1 MRGGRMTGGAGRAV
15 AAAWVLTVCLL
26 AGGSLLLTGGCYPKA
41 QVYGVGNVGGLIFAV
56 NPPDA
61 EVVLDGVV
69 QGMASEFTEER
80 YLKVESGTHKLELR
94 KAGYETYSRTV
105 YVSNTLLRIETT
117 LVVGG
122 APPPPGRY

>member
-1 MRGGRMTGGAGRAV
+1 MNGVRMTGGAGCT
-15 AAAWVLTVCLL
+15 AAAALVLMGLL
-26 AGGSLLLTGGCYPKA
+26 AVGSLILTGGCYPKA
-41 QVYGVGNVGGLIFAV
+41 QIYGVGNVGGLIFAV

-61 EVVLDGVV
+61 EVVLDGIV

-105 YVSNTLLRIETT
+105 YVSNSLLRIETT
-117 LVVGG
+117 LVTGS
-122 APPPPGRY
+122 APPPPGKY

>member
-1 MRGGRMTGGAGRAV
+1 MNEVRMTGRAGRA
-15 AAAWVLTVCLL
+15 AAWLLAACLL
-26 AGGSLLLTGGCYPKA
+26 AGGLVLSGGCYPKA

-80 YLKVESGTHKLELR
+80 FLKVESGTHKLELR
-94 KAGYETYSRTV
+94 KAGYETYSRTI
-105 YVSNTLLRIETT
+105 YVSHSLLRIETT
-117 LVVGG
+117 LVAGG
-122 APPPPGRY
+122 APPAPGRY